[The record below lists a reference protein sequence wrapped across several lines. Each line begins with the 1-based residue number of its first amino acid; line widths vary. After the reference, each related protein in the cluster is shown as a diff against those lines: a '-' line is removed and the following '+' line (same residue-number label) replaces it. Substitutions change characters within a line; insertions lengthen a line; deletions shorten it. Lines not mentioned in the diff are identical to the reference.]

1 MAVIKM
7 GNKTLFTQTGNDNPK
22 INTNIKEED
31 FYEFT
36 GTINFNSCGVN
47 VGYYGPTLSQAITQ
61 YASESFSNIWL
72 QNTDYFNVIAGV
84 QLFKVPRTGTY
95 NYTVKGSRGGDATY
109 AGLGI
114 SLTSSSILY
123 SGEILKI
130 VCGQKGNYD
139 GVQYA
144 GAGGA
149 SFIAVFRMGVWIP
162 LLVAGGG
169 AGQSG
174 NSPNSLNSNRN
185 AFAPSTGKGDHATW
199 GGSGSLY
206 STDYSGDIGVYWP
219 GGGGGGWS
227 SDGNRGGIGRR
238 PPHQSIEGKCLN
250 SNSPFGGFWYW
261 ENGVADGTGNGV
273 TNGGFGGGGATGRS
287 NGSAGGG
294 GGWWGGNATFV
305 NGTSSDDTSTLGGG
319 SYSMNSYTNNGT
331 NNGPGEVTF
340 TFVS

>member
-47 VGYYGPTLSQAITQ
+47 VGCYGPTLSQAITQ
-61 YASESFSNIWL
+61 YANESSSNIWL

-114 SLTSSSILY
+114 SLTSSAILY

-130 VCGQKGNYD
+130 ICGQKGNYYD
-139 GVQYA
+139 AQHA
-144 GAGGA
+144 GGGGA
-149 SFIAVFRMGVWIP
+149 SFIAVFRMGIWLP

-169 AGQSG
+169 AGQSN
-174 NSPNSLNSNRN
+174 NSPNSSNSNRN
-185 AFAPSTGKGDHATW
+185 AFAPGAGKGDLISD
-199 GGSGSLY
+199 GGDGSWY
-206 STDYSGDIGVYWP
+206 SSSWTSNIGHYWP

-227 SDGNRGGIGRR
+227 SNGEDGTINYINSNQPLGGRA
-238 PPHQSIEGKCLN
+238 LN
-250 SNSPFGGFWYW
+250 STSPIGGNWRV
-261 ENGVADGTGNGV
+261 EDGATTASKV
-273 TNGGFGGGGATGRS
+273 TNGGFGGGGATGRDS
-287 NGSAGGG
+287 GAAGGG
-294 GGWWGGNATFV
+294 GGWWGGNSTFARL
-305 NGTSSDDTSTLGGG
+305 GSTSDDTTLLGGG